1 MLFNLVPDVLPLD
14 ALHGEEYAKAQQE
27 VYEQT
32 RKGSYGSPGML
43 IGFVSYASIVSQEEL
58 KSTISDIRANS
69 LAKTNFEKTQE
80 EVQRASLTLL
90 CAANALL
97 PAHYRIAV
105 GSNFRQSSDIL
116 HPLPARHERRE

>member
-1 MLFNLVPDVLPLD
+1 MLFDLAPGVLSLN

-32 RKGSYGSPGML
+32 RKGSYESPGML

-58 KSTISDIRANS
+58 KSTIFDIRANS
-69 LAKTNFEKTQE
+69 LAKTNFEKAQE

-97 PAHYRIAV
+97 PAHYRTAV
-105 GSNFRQSSDIL
+105 GSNFRQSS
-116 HPLPARHERRE
+116 HSASPAS